1 MTQSLNST
9 RNARTAA
16 QRQADRRRR
25 LQQECDHQ
33 RINLWI
39 DVSAYFALRRLARR
53 DAVTQAEVIASL
65 IKQADQKIIDQLD
78 ESAPEWDEYFGH
90 RRPPATPSH
99 KESEN
104 AEKPTQLD

>member
-1 MTQSLNST
+1 MTQSLT
-9 RNARTAA
+9 PPGNARTAA

-25 LQQECDHQ
+25 LQQEGDYQ

-39 DVSAYFALRRLARR
+39 DVSAYFALQRLARR

-78 ESAPEWDEYFGH
+78 ESAPEWNDYFGH
-90 RRPPATPSH
+90 RRPPAVHH
-99 KESEN
+99 KESET
-104 AEKPTQLD
+104 AENSTQLD